1 MTSVGVWLSIS
12 FAPYQIISVGLF
24 LLWAK
29 VSEFSFIH
37 ISEIKCF
44 FFKMYFKCSWLL
56 VSVIFNMRFWCR
68 FFFAFTRSRPS
79 DGMTNEIYYDRLLL
93 SPFDSDKC
101 DLCIWLMFHLRFL
114 IIASLLVHG
123 EIKTKCFTYKKKH
136 VYSVISRYR
145 TVLSIVCGFFAFYQ
159 HKTIRNMSRNW
170 KCFSKWAKWFIWNEK
185 KKNNKKQF
193 ECRLDC
199 ASHTVGFF
207 ILS

>member
-123 EIKTKCFTYKKKH
+123 EIKTKCFTYKKQNTFIQSFLDIGQFFPLYADFLLFISIKP
-136 VYSVISRYR
+136 SVIWAETENVFPNGRNDS
-145 TVLSIVCGFFAFYQ
+145 FEMKKK
-159 HKTIRNMSRNW
+159 KTI
-170 KCFSKWAKWFIWNEK
+170 
-185 KKNNKKQF
+185 KNSLNA
-193 ECRLDC
+193 D
-199 ASHTVGFF
+199 
-207 ILS
+207 